1 MCAADQFIDKSGEI
15 ESNDFISAQAEETA
29 GMFNSSLF
37 LKEGISLTHQHPS
50 RNPRLSW

>member
-37 LKEGISLTHQHPS
+37 LKE
-50 RNPRLSW
+50 RD